1 MLIEL
6 GDWER
11 GRQRWWPREYKLIM
25 GIMRTPKHIFL
36 LCIKSKENSH
46 NLELQRAFWFSNL
59 EGLSM
64 GGAIS
69 TMSMSTMVVAMSTMT
84 ILTMAIP
91 TMTISTMATAMAIIF
106 LVVLNIPAI
115 HMQDGGRGSHH
126 HHEHKHENQTHP
138 HLIITQNIM
147 NVWGNQYW
155 LRD

>member
-1 MLIEL
+1 
-6 GDWER
+6 
-11 GRQRWWPREYKLIM
+11 M
-25 GIMRTPKHIFL
+25 GMMRTPKHIFL

-69 TMSMSTMVVAMSTMT
+69 TMSMF
-84 ILTMAIP
+84 TMAIP
-91 TMTISTMATAMAIIF
+91 SMAMPTMAIIF
-106 LVVLNIPAI
+106 LVVLNVPSI
-115 HMQDGGRGSHH
+115 HMQDGGGGGHH